1 MDIKKVGAQD
11 LKHKEITDKIL
22 HAFFKIVYPA
32 LGFGFLEK
40 VYENAM
46 VIALREMGLK
56 VEQQVK
62 IVVYFAGQIVG
73 EYYADLVVEGCV
85 VVELKAVQTLLEEH
99 DAQLLNYLRAT
110 EYEVGLL
117 LNFGPQPRFRRK
129 VFDNERKSSATW
141 KKN

>member
-1 MDIKKVGAQD
+1 MEAKKVDVQN

-22 HAFFKIVYPA
+22 HAFFKVVYPA

-56 VEQQVK
+56 IEQQVK

-85 VVELKAVQTLLEEH
+85 VVELKAVQNLLEEH

-141 KKN
+141 KKA

>member
-1 MDIKKVGAQD
+1 MEVKKIDAQN

-22 HAFFKIVYPA
+22 YAFFKIVYLA

-62 IVVYFAGQIVG
+62 IVVYFAGQVVG

-85 VVELKAVQTLLEEH
+85 VVELKAVQNLLDEH
-99 DAQLLNYLRAT
+99 DAQLLNYLRAA

-117 LNFGPQPRFRRK
+117 LNFGSQPRFRRK